1 MILAAATTV
10 LAIGA
15 RYKANSMHENE
26 KAQKD
31 SPQPNY
37 HVSVDR
43 SGGGI

>member
-10 LAIGA
+10 LALGA
-15 RYKANSMHENE
+15 RYKSNSMHENDQ
-26 KAQKD
+26 AQKN
-31 SPQPNY
+31 SPHPNY